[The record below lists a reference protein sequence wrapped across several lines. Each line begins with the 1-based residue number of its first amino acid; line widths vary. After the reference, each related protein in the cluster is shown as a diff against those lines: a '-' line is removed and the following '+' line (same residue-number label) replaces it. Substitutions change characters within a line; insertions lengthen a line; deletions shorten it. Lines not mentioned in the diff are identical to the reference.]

1 MDRGEAR
8 VALIVG
14 AGIGG
19 LAAGIALR
27 RGGWDVRVFERAA
40 SPRELGFALGLAPN
54 ALMALREIGV
64 GDAALRQGARVRTF
78 ELRRADGSVL
88 KRIRFGE
95 DAAASAVM
103 LRTALHGAL
112 LDGLGTDALRLDR
125 EATGATSGRD
135 AAELEFADGAT
146 ARGDVVIGAD
156 GVGSAIRRRLHPE
169 EPPPSPSGYYGL
181 RGVAHAAA
189 HNLGEVD
196 VAVYLGDGVEAGLAK
211 ASASAVYWYVSLV
224 DEYVESGADPRAVL
238 RRCARELDERFSAVA
253 DATSAEDL
261 RLDRLFTRAA
271 IDRWGEGRITL
282 LGDAAHPVLPHT
294 AQGAALALED
304 AVALGLALGRGREP
318 LQGLRVY
325 ERVRSRRTA
334 RTIAIGPRIAAMSTT
349 RSALRIRAREA
360 AIRLFPGSLLS
371 GFLTLHARDPHR
383 RLRLL

>member
-27 RGGWDVRVFERAA
+27 RGGWGVRVFERAA
-40 SPRELGFALGLAPN
+40 NPRELGFALGLAPN
-54 ALMALREIGV
+54 ALMALREIGL

-78 ELRRADGSVL
+78 ELRRADGSAL
-88 KRIRFGE
+88 KRIRFSE
-95 DAAASAVM
+95 HAAMSVVM
-103 LRTALHGAL
+103 LRTTLHGAL
-112 LDGLGTDALRLDR
+112 LDSVGTDALRLGR
-125 EATGATSGRD
+125 EATGATSSGD
-135 AAELEFADGAT
+135 GAELEFADGT
-146 ARGDVVIGAD
+146 TVRGDVVIGAD

-169 EPPPSPSGYYGL
+169 EPSPSPSGYYAL
-181 RGVAHAAA
+181 RGVAHDAA
-189 HNLGEVD
+189 HNLGDVD
-196 VAVYLGDGVEAGLAK
+196 TAVYLGDGVEAGLAK

-224 DEYVESGADPRAVL
+224 DEYVEGGRDPRAIL
-238 RRCARELDERFSAVA
+238 RRCTRGLDERFCAVA

-261 RLDRLFTRAA
+261 RLDRLFTRAP

-304 AVALGLALGRGREP
+304 AVALGLALGRGQEP
-318 LQGLRVY
+318 SHRLRVY

-360 AIRLFPGSLLS
+360 AIRLLPGSLLS
-371 GFLTLHARDPHR
+371 SFLTLHARDPHR
-383 RLRLL
+383 RLRP